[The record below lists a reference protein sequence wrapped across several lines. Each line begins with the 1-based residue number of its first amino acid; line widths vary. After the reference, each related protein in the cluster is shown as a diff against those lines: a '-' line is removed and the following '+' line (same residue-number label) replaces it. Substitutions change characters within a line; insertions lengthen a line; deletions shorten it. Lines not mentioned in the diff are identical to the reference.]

1 MTAEQ
6 RQKLAEL
13 LAQQHVLVVATQGDE
28 WPTATLQAFAET
40 PSLDIILIM
49 LQSAVKF
56 QNLRKRPQVTLLI
69 DNRDRGDVHTLQV
82 IRVAIQGVAREIP
95 KDSSEWEELKRVFLA
110 KNPFEAPF
118 FRYEALRMVCVSP
131 KRVSYANGVSDTFT
145 VEL

>member
-6 RQKLAEL
+6 RQKLADL
-13 LAQQHVLVVATQGDE
+13 LAHQQVLVVATQGDE

-40 PSLDIILIM
+40 PSLDIVLIM
-49 LQSAVKF
+49 LENAVKF

-69 DNRDRGDVHTLQV
+69 DNRDTGDVQTLQV
-82 IRVAIQGVAREIP
+82 IRATIQGVAREIP
-95 KDSSEWEELKRVFLA
+95 KDSAEWESLKAIFLA

-118 FRYEALRMVCVSP
+118 FRYEALRMVCIAP
-131 KRVSYANGVSDTFT
+131 KRVSYANGVSETFV